1 MEPEHDRARQRL
13 ALRLGAPRVL
23 EHPPA
28 GVEAHAHAVAPLDL
42 EAVIALRLDPRL
54 GVPRHEH
61 ARGEVA
67 PRVAREVAR
76 DGERAQIHVATRA
89 RPPAEGRIGDDD
101 GLDVLLDPARVL
113 RGQRR
118 LGDAEGERQRAAARD
133 DVGDDRDVVAGDLL
147 EDQDREPA
155 PPLVLEDQR
164 HHIVVGRD
172 RLPDVNDFVGVG
184 LRVRGDEAP
193 EVLAHARS

>member
-1 MEPEHDRARQRL
+1 
-13 ALRLGAPRVL
+13 
-23 EHPPA
+23 
-28 GVEAHAHAVAPLDL
+28 
-42 EAVIALRLDPRL
+42 
-54 GVPRHEH
+54 
-61 ARGEVA
+61 
-67 PRVAREVAR
+67 
-76 DGERAQIHVATRA
+76 
-89 RPPAEGRIGDDD
+89 
-101 GLDVLLDPARVL
+101 VLLDPARVL

-133 DVGDDRDVVAGDLL
+133 DVRDDRDVVAGDLL